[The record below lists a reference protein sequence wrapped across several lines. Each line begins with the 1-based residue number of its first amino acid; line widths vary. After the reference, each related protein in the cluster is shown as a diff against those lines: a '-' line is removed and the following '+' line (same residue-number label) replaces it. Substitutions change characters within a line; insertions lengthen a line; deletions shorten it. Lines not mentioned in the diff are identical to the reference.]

1 MKDDYTDQ
9 AIKAMKEDLLDK
21 KFKLN
26 VEYRVGGQVT
36 IFIQICLIR
45 DLLNVLAHFVKA

>member
-1 MKDDYTDQ
+1 MLFKFLQDDYTDQ

-36 IFIQICLIR
+36 DFAYKIL
-45 DLLNVLAHFVKA
+45 